1 MSNSVSSVE
10 GSDEKVHHFPD
21 RSIRRLLQ
29 YPEFVRYLVAL
40 LAPELL
46 GYLDFDRGVH
56 QNRSFLSATLR
67 QREADVL
74 LRVPFQGS
82 ASDEGV
88 HICILIEHQS
98 SIEALMRLRMLIY
111 MGRLWESEY
120 QQLDA
125 RTEGEQRWS
134 PILPI
139 VFYTGSDRWTE
150 PRVLTEILNVP
161 QALAPFVPTFK
172 ILFLDVKRMAGET
185 LTESGHPFGW
195 LLRVLQEEHAD
206 ETAFRQALEV
216 AVSEISRLRGTEDTY
231 LREALNY
238 LILLI
243 FHRRSEDE
251 RDAFIDIVKEKSR
264 DETEVEIMA
273 QTAAETL
280 IEQGKEIG
288 IEQGKEIGIEQGAKE
303 TTIESILLF
312 LDTRFEANTAETLKP
327 TLEAIDD
334 LQRLKHLLREAMRT
348 QSLEAFTRR
357 LTDTRNVL

>member
-1 MSNSVSSVE
+1 MSNPVSSVE
-10 GSDEKVHHFPD
+10 SSDEKVYHFPD

-29 YPEFVRYLVAL
+29 YPTYVRYLVAL

-46 GYLDFDRGVH
+46 GYLDFDRGVQ
-56 QNRSFLSATLR
+56 QNRSFLSSTLR

-82 ASDEGV
+82 SEHEAV
-88 HICILIEHQS
+88 QICILIEHQS
-98 SIEALMRLRMLIY
+98 RVEALMRLRMLIY

-125 RTEGEQRWS
+125 RAEGEQHWS

-150 PRVLTEILNVP
+150 PRALTEILNVP
-161 QALAPFVPTFK
+161 GALAPFVPTFK
-172 ILFLDVKRMAGET
+172 ILFLDVKRMTGKA

-206 ETAFRQALEV
+206 ETAFREALEA
-216 AVSEISRLRGTEDTY
+216 AVSEISRLGRTADTH

-243 FHRRSEDE
+243 FHRRDEDE
-251 RDAFIDIVKEKSR
+251 RDAFIDIVKQQSR
-264 DETEVEIMA
+264 DEREVEIMA

-280 IEQGKEIG
+280 

-312 LDTRFEANTAETLKP
+312 LDTRFEANTTETLKP

-334 LQRLKHLLREAMRT
+334 LQRLKHLLREAIRT
-348 QSLEAFTRR
+348 QSLEAFTRT
-357 LTDTRNVL
+357 LTTPRNVL